1 MKFSRVANRY
11 ALAILGIAE
20 EFKKIDEVNKDFEYL
35 EKLIKGTHEFRV
47 FLKSPIVSNEKKKKV
62 LIEVMAGKINDLVK
76 KFVLL
81 LASKGREA
89 LLLEIIQQYYF
100 LRDMQLG
107 ILDVLIRTTVDFSE
121 TQRKL
126 LVQKLELATKK
137 KIRHQYIYDP
147 ALKGGFTVQF
157 QDTVWDASIKHQ
169 LEVLEQRFL
178 TGTV

>member
-1 MKFSRVANRY
+1 MKFSRAANRY
-11 ALAILGIAE
+11 ALAIFGIAE

-35 EKLIKGTHEFRV
+35 EKLIKETHEFHV
-47 FLKSPIVSNEKKKKV
+47 FLKSPIVNNEKKKKV
-62 LIEVMAGKINDLVK
+62 LTEVMAGKINDLVK

-89 LLLEIIQQYYF
+89 LLLEIIQQYYA
-100 LRDMQLG
+100 LRDARLG
-107 ILDVLIRTTVDFSE
+107 ILDVFIRTTVDFSDD
-121 TQRKL
+121 QRKL

-137 KIRHQYIYDP
+137 KIKSQYIKDP
-147 ALKGGFTVQF
+147 TLKGGFTVQY

-178 TGTV
+178 TGTN